1 MKMEQAMNDIEDRVS
16 KLDGLYRGKVLK
28 HLEHGILK
36 VFIPGVYPQEWA
48 ADPDKLPD
56 AEQLVPTFGGN
67 SNGNGVFSYPNIGA
81 IVICQFLNGDQ
92 NLPIVIGTTQ
102 GGALAAMKY
111 KEIANEL
118 DPATGEKP
126 SYVHMVSVGRS
137 KVKLYE
143 GGMVEMDVTGKDGK
157 SASFKID
164 QNGNVFVNCDGTFQV
179 QANNIK
185 LMAKNQVGA
194 ASGKTM
200 VLNSKSTMSMAA
212 DGVIVFCPNSVMSVS
227 SKNRITTM

>member
-1 MKMEQAMNDIEDRVS
+1 MNDIEEKVS

-36 VFIPGVYPQEWA
+36 VFIPGVYPQEFVN
-48 ADPDKLPD
+48 DPDKLPD
-56 AEQLVPTFGGN
+56 AEQLVPMFGGN
-67 SNGNGVFSYPNIGA
+67 NNGNGVFSYPNIGA
-81 IVICQFLNGDQ
+81 IVVCQFLNGDQ
-92 NLPIVIGTTQ
+92 NLPIVIGATQ
-102 GGALAAMKY
+102 GGPSAAVKY
-111 KEIANEL
+111 KDIANEL

-164 QNGNVFVNCDGTFQV
+164 QSGNIFVNCDGTFQV

-185 LMAKNQVGA
+185 MIAKNQVGA
-194 ASGKTM
+194 AAGRTM

-212 DGVIVFCPNSVMSVS
+212 DGVIVFCPTGVMSVS